1 MAEAPRY
8 QRFSIS
14 DRIEHW
20 VQIGTFV
27 PLAIT
32 GLVQKYA
39 GAWLSERIID
49 LLGGIEAVRIQH
61 RVFAGALMIA
71 VVYHYGAIGY
81 RRFVLRAPRE
91 MIPGL
96 RDIRAAGQALAFN
109 LGLRKS
115 RPVQGRYT
123 FEEKIEYWSLVW
135 GAVIMIVTGFL
146 LWNPIA
152 SAQFLPGDFIPAA
165 KVVHGGEAVLAV
177 LAILVWHIYH
187 VHIRHFNTS
196 IFTGYISRE
205 LMLQDHPL
213 ELAAIEAGERVRRPP
228 PDEQR
233 RRQRVFLPACGTL
246 AMVMLAGIWLF
257 VTFEKTAIGTIEPA
271 EQVTVFAPLETTV
284 PVPTSTTSTTISAT
298 TSAPP
303 PGDATWEGVFADLL
317 AQKCGVCHS
326 ATNAI
331 AGLDLSSYDA
341 ALAGGGAGPGIV
353 PGEPDQ
359 SQVLIRQAAGGH
371 PGQLTA
377 AEIATLRTWIVA
389 GAPER

>member
-1 MAEAPRY
+1 
-8 QRFSIS
+8 
-14 DRIEHW
+14 
-20 VQIGTFV
+20 
-27 PLAIT
+27 
-32 GLVQKYA
+32 
-39 GAWLSERIID
+39 
-49 LLGGIEAVRIQH
+49 
-61 RVFAGALMIA
+61 
-71 VVYHYGAIGY
+71 
-81 RRFVLRAPRE
+81 
-91 MIPGL
+91 MIPGF
-96 RDIRAAGQALAFN
+96 RDIRAVGQAVAFN

-115 RPVQGRYT
+115 RPAQGRYT

-135 GAVIMIVTGFL
+135 GTVIMIVTGFL

-196 IFTGYISRE
+196 IFTGFLSRE
-205 LMLQDHPL
+205 LMLKDHPL
-213 ELAAIEAGERVRRPP
+213 ELAAIEAGERERRLPP
-228 PDEQR
+228 EEQR
-233 RRQRVFLPACGTL
+233 RRQRVFLPAYGGL

-257 VTFEKTAIGTIEPA
+257 VTFEKTAIETIEPA

-284 PVPTSTTSTTISAT
+284 PAPTTSTTISAP

-303 PGDATWEGVFADLL
+303 QGDATWESTFADLL
-317 AQKCGVCHS
+317 AQKCGVCHG
-326 ATNAI
+326 AANAI
-331 AGLDLSSYDA
+331 AGLDLSSYRA

-353 PGEPDQ
+353 PGDPDR
-359 SQVLIRQAAGGH
+359 SQVLTRQEAGGH

-377 AEIATLRTWIVA
+377 AEIAALRAWIAA